1 MHYFQL
7 DSAFESRESNYLL
20 LYVILT
26 LNNML
31 PSIHSPA
38 CSQGRGWKGIS
49 DLMCF
54 AKELN
59 NHIQLAV
66 IQIAG
71 K

>member
-1 MHYFQL
+1 MHYFRL
-7 DSAFESRESNYLL
+7 DLAFESRESNYLL
-20 LYVILT
+20 VYVILT

-31 PSIHSPA
+31 SPIIFQA
-38 CSQGRGWKGIS
+38 AARDGGKSIS

-66 IQIAG
+66 I
-71 K
+71 